1 MSMGLKSGVRETI
14 NFEYSESN
22 TSLQSYLSKAGIS
35 GYLSFTL
42 GINGGNTTVGRR
54 KRENKTQK
62 WEHFHPIRIFMECRG
77 KRFFKQ
83 YTRVFLYATDFSVSL
98 KLLDFSFVSVSKLLS
113 SSLLNFAF
121 AEPEIASFLNTT
133 TNCRRFYIEEF
144 KNLIAVC
151 ITCRKWKQNRL
162 ASFWSLYFIFLWHFP
177 YGMTMGNG
185 FIHRFPWNFRLS
197 NFLIFGDFEP
207 C

>member
-42 GINGGNTTVGRR
+42 GINCGNTTVGRR

-77 KRFFKQ
+77 KRFF
-83 YTRVFLYATDFSVSL
+83 YTRVFLYATDFSASL
-98 KLLDFSFVSVSKLLS
+98 KLLDFSFVSVSKS
-113 SSLLNFAF
+113 SSCLLNFAL

-133 TNCRRFYIEEF
+133 TNCRRFLYWGVQ
-144 KNLIAVC
+144 NLIAAC
-151 ITCRKWKQNRL
+151 ITCRKW
-162 ASFWSLYFIFLWHFP
+162 
-177 YGMTMGNG
+177 
-185 FIHRFPWNFRLS
+185 
-197 NFLIFGDFEP
+197 
-207 C
+207 